1 MALLHCAI
9 SSLRRPR
16 SPWTRPARGCG
27 CRRGTERS
35 PAQRG
40 AAEGAGATIGGAT
53 IVAANVM
60 GVGAAA
66 MIGGAKRG
74 DAGAMTSAA
83 VTTVAETT
91 TAAATAVTTEGGSR
105 YDSKNDSLKDI
116 SSFCCLQ
123 VVVVEAVPPARGPL
137 ALRRLLAVGRRAT
150 EQVEVLAE
158 WRTVLERLALV
169 HEDLRARAR
178 APRGVRARIRITRK
192 SAPWSWRPRKVERGR
207 CRLAVVGGASRGVG
221 GGEERAGMRSCE
233 RCFCAAGFA
242 QTWPPWSMRVSEKS
256 SSNEKE
262 GDATQG
268 TQRAKH
274 ERSPEPKLR

>member
-27 CRRGTERS
+27 CRLGTERS

-66 MIGGAKRG
+66 AMIGGAKRG

-91 TAAATAVTTEGGSR
+91 TAAATAVMTEGGSR
-105 YDSKNDSLKDI
+105 YAKVSGRAVKKAEKTRVFAPKGPSHSPSVHLHGCIWPIVHPTGAWECTK
-116 SSFCCLQ
+116 SCLAQ
-123 VVVVEAVPPARGPL
+123 WEPA
-137 ALRRLLAVGRRAT
+137 
-150 EQVEVLAE
+150 
-158 WRTVLERLALV
+158 
-169 HEDLRARAR
+169 
-178 APRGVRARIRITRK
+178 TRK
-192 SAPWSWRPRKVERGR
+192 
-207 CRLAVVGGASRGVG
+207 
-221 GGEERAGMRSCE
+221 
-233 RCFCAAGFA
+233 F
-242 QTWPPWSMRVSEKS
+242 
-256 SSNEKE
+256 
-262 GDATQG
+262 
-268 TQRAKH
+268 
-274 ERSPEPKLR
+274 

>member
-1 MALLHCAI
+1 MRTAQSDLRLVESVTDLAPLPEPTPGTNVTTVQSSNSVRMALLHCAI

-74 DAGAMTSAA
+74 DAGAMTSA
-83 VTTVAETT
+83 
-91 TAAATAVTTEGGSR
+91 AVTTEGGSR

-221 GGEERAGMRSCE
+221 G
-233 RCFCAAGFA
+233 
-242 QTWPPWSMRVSEKS
+242 
-256 SSNEKE
+256 
-262 GDATQG
+262 
-268 TQRAKH
+268 
-274 ERSPEPKLR
+274 

>member
-1 MALLHCAI
+1 MRTAQSDLRLVESVTDLAPLPEPTPGTNVTTVQSSNSVRMALLHCAI

-27 CRRGTERS
+27 CRLGTERS

-91 TAAATAVTTEGGSR
+91 TAAATAVMTEGGAGTTLKGVLHR
-105 YDSKNDSLKDI
+105 RQSK
-116 SSFCCLQ
+116 
-123 VVVVEAVPPARGPL
+123 
-137 ALRRLLAVGRRAT
+137 
-150 EQVEVLAE
+150 
-158 WRTVLERLALV
+158 W
-169 HEDLRARAR
+169 
-178 APRGVRARIRITRK
+178 
-192 SAPWSWRPRKVERGR
+192 
-207 CRLAVVGGASRGVG
+207 
-221 GGEERAGMRSCE
+221 
-233 RCFCAAGFA
+233 
-242 QTWPPWSMRVSEKS
+242 
-256 SSNEKE
+256 
-262 GDATQG
+262 
-268 TQRAKH
+268 
-274 ERSPEPKLR
+274 